1 MRKYIF
7 LLTIVLFFVELNAK
21 NDMKIKVYNGKVITA
36 DSIIDNGCVLIE
48 GGKIIEVSSKNTDF
62 KGAILINANGKYI
75 SPGFIETHCHGG
87 GGYDFM
93 DETPEDMIKAAEL
106 HAKHGTTLIY
116 PTSASCSDETLFKMF
131 DNYRIANQNNKSG
144 AAFGGIHIEGGYL
157 NLNMSGGQDT
167 RYIKNP
173 EPAHYHK
180 ILEKGGDIIARW
192 SMAPELPG
200 AMELAA
206 ELKKRGIQISMAH
219 TAALYDEAVNAYK
232 SGFTSITHFYSLTSS
247 VTRKNALRY
256 AGVIEAGYML
266 DSLFVEAIADGV
278 HLPGPLLQLMFKI
291 KGPDRI
297 VLVTD
302 AMRAAGQNTCSSI
315 LGGKTGGI
323 PVIIEDGVA
332 KLPDRSSFAGSVAT
346 ADRLIR
352 TYVQQGGISL
362 TDAVRMMTLTPAQ
375 MMRIDNKKGSI
386 SPNKDADIT
395 IFDDNIKISTTIVN
409 GKIIYENN

>member
-1 MRKYIF
+1 M
-7 LLTIVLFFVELNAK
+7 FFVGVYATNNNTRL
-21 NDMKIKVYNGKVITA
+21 KIFNGRIITPY
-36 DSIIDNGCVLIE
+36 SIIENGCVLIE
-48 GGKIIEVSSKNTDF
+48 NGKITAVQEEDVEF
-62 KGAILINANGKYI
+62 KGAILIDAKGKYI
-75 SPGFIETHCHGG
+75 SPGFIDIHCHGG

-93 DETPEDMIKAAEL
+93 DDTPEDMIKAAEL
-106 HAKHGTTLIY
+106 HARHGTTLIY

-131 DNYRIANQNNKSG
+131 DNYRIATKKNMTG
-144 AAFGGIHIEGGYL
+144 AAFGGIHIEGGFL

-167 RYIKNP
+167 RYIMNP
-173 EPAHYHK
+173 EPDHYDK

-200 AMELAA
+200 ALKLATELR
-206 ELKKRGIQISMAH
+206 KRGMQVSMAH

-232 SGFTSITHFYSLTSS
+232 YGFTSITHFYSLTSS

-266 DSLFVEAIADGV
+266 DSMYVEAIADGV
-278 HLPGPLLQLMFKI
+278 HLPEPLLQLMFKV
-291 KGPDRI
+291 KGPNRI

-302 AMRAAGQNTCSSI
+302 AMRAAGQNTCTSI
-315 LGGKTGGI
+315 LGSKTGGI

-352 TYVQQGGISL
+352 TYIQQGGVSL

-375 MMRIDNKKGSI
+375 MMKIDEKKGLI
-386 SPNKDADIT
+386 ARNKDADIT
-395 IFDDNIKISTTIVN
+395 IFDENILINTTIVN
-409 GKIIYENN
+409 GKIIYENKQK